1 MRLLR
6 GRRRVHQILTDDF
19 LLQERALHA
28 PLRPLHLPEGLHVPV
43 RHLELLPE
51 LPEGDLRARIAELRG
66 VEIDGSRA
74 VDLPEPRLQRR
85 EAQRDV
91 LHAVVRDRL
100 HGLLEDL
107 ARFGGA
113 VVGLDL
119 LDVEKEDL
127 VGLSGRHGA
136 GGAVEDVHAVPYHAV
151 LLLHLR
157 VEQVELLAGLRG
169 NGFETLCDEEE
180 GRDKDFLEDVA
191 GSLDLGVLVAENESV
206 EVLQPDLAAVRVGE
220 GVEAFLEDAE
230 GLFVAVVLFEIG
242 GVVQNVLRRE
252 ERGRKEYL
260 RRDDVEI
267 EHAIVGSARG
277 VHRADAL
284 FHVQKQVP
292 ESVRLVDAFLDR
304 LVAFSREGEYAWH
317 ATRESRQS
325 LKESESESGIG
336 WREREREDLG
346 EVSRDK

>member
-1 MRLLR
+1 M
-6 GRRRVHQILTDDF
+6 
-19 LLQERALHA
+19 
-28 PLRPLHLPEGLHVPV
+28 
-43 RHLELLPE
+43 
-51 LPEGDLRARIAELRG
+51 
-66 VEIDGSRA
+66 
-74 VDLPEPRLQRR
+74 
-85 EAQRDV
+85 
-91 LHAVVRDRL
+91 
-100 HGLLEDL
+100 
-107 ARFGGA
+107 
-113 VVGLDL
+113 
-119 LDVEKEDL
+119 
-127 VGLSGRHGA
+127 
-136 GGAVEDVHAVPYHAV
+136 
-151 LLLHLR
+151 
-157 VEQVELLAGLRG
+157 
-169 NGFETLCDEEE
+169 
-180 GRDKDFLEDVA
+180 
-191 GSLDLGVLVAENESV
+191 
-206 EVLQPDLAAVRVGE
+206 RVGE

>member
-1 MRLLR
+1 MEKKT
-6 GRRRVHQILTDDF
+6 I
-19 LLQERALHA
+19 
-28 PLRPLHLPEGLHVPV
+28 PV
-43 RHLELLPE
+43 I
-51 LPEGDLRARIAELRG
+51 GMACAG
-66 VEIDGSRA
+66 CA
-74 VDLPEPRLQRR
+74 
-85 EAQRDV
+85 AN
-91 LHAVVRDRL
+91 
-100 HGLLEDL
+100 
-107 ARFGGA
+107 
-113 VVGLDL
+113 
-119 LDVEKEDL
+119 VEKRLRQLEGIASANVNFAARTALVEYDPKVITPQTMKEEIAKAGYDL
-127 VGLSGRHGA
+127 VI
-136 GGAVEDVHAVPYHAV
+136 
-151 LLLHLR
+151 
-157 VEQVELLAGLRG
+157 
-169 NGFETLCDEEE
+169 N
-180 GRDKDFLEDVA
+180 
-191 GSLDLGVLVAENESV
+191 ENESV